1 MQKYGLLL
9 TRPFGQILLQKHDW
23 QLPVCETKRDGSIV
37 ISGGKASICC
47 ERQSTPGK
55 YCYLSAVTA
64 ENDEGTSHEEFVLPL
79 HRFQCH

>member
-23 QLPVCETKRDGSIV
+23 QLPVCETKRNGSIV
-37 ISGGKASICC
+37 ISRGKASKT
-47 ERQSTPGK
+47 QSTPGK
-55 YCYLSAVTA
+55 YCYLNAVTE